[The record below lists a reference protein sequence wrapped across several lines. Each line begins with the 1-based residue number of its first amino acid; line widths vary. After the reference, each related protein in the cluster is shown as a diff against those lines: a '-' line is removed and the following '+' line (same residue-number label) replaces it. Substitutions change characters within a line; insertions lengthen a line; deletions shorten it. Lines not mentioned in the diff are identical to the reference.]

1 SIKKLLFLFLSISI
15 SLTAQDKI
23 TLEQIWGGA
32 FRTEQMQELQ
42 SMNNSNEYT
51 ILNYDRS
58 SRVFSIDLYDFATL
72 EKKSTLFSTRDFSEL
87 KSIDSYSFD
96 TSEKKILIASNSEY
110 IYRRSFTADFFVYDI
125 QTKKLQKVTDKK
137 IQEPL
142 FTPNGKSVVYAFEN
156 NLYLYDLDTKSETP
170 ITTDGKRNQII

>member
-58 SRVFSIDLYDFATL
+58 NRVYSIDLYDFATL
-72 EKKSTLFSTRDFSEL
+72 QKKSTLFSTRDFTQL
-87 KSIDSYSFD
+87 TSIDSYSFD
-96 TSEKKILIASNSEY
+96 NSEKKILIASNSEY
-110 IYRRSFTADFFVYDI
+110 IFRHSFTADFYVYDI
-125 QTKKLQKVTDKK
+125 QTKKLQKLTDKK
-137 IQEPL
+137 IQEPVL
-142 FTPNGKSVVYAFEN
+142 SPNGKLVVYAFQN
-156 NLYLYDLDTKSETP
+156 NLYLLDLD
-170 ITTDGKRNQII
+170 